1 MNTMNSHRSLLMLAA
16 CLLPVM
22 ARSGPVEEAILEPAE
37 RHLSDDQT
45 FTRWAQ
51 DPAELDVERGDRL
64 EVQQVAGEK
73 FDTVKLRNVV
83 PAHFP

>member
-1 MNTMNSHRSLLMLAA
+1 VNTMNSHRSLLMLAA
-16 CLLPVM
+16 FLLPAL

-51 DPAELDVERGDRL
+51 DPTMLD
-64 EVQQVAGEK
+64 
-73 FDTVKLRNVV
+73 
-83 PAHFP
+83 